1 MELYQD
7 YSPLQI
13 KDMLGW
19 SNLTGEEAVSE
30 LRIAVM
36 KLCDRVA
43 ENEIQIAFM
52 KTAKEEL

>member
-19 SNLTGEEAVSE
+19 SNQTGEEAVSE
-30 LRIAVM
+30 IRIAVM

-43 ENEIQIAFM
+43 EIETSLAFM
-52 KTAKEEL
+52 KAEKDG

>member
-1 MELYQD
+1 
-7 YSPLQI
+7 
-13 KDMLGW
+13 MLGW

-52 KTAKEEL
+52 KTAKEE